1 MTVFIIEKLR
11 HCSVVLQ
18 DRSAEQY
25 TKTWT
30 SAIEFSANKASLKRF
45 HGEFDYFEIWDTGS
59 GRQTAPLKP
68 RVPRALG
75 YDFKL

>member
-25 TKTWT
+25 TKIQM
-30 SAIEFSANKASLKRF
+30 SAIEFSANKASLKRI
-45 HGEFDYFEIWDTGS
+45 HGEFDVQELRSSLRDVGD
-59 GRQTAPLKP
+59 G
-68 RVPRALG
+68 
-75 YDFKL
+75 